1 MKKVF
6 FTMLFA
12 TVLYSAFAQHDQT
25 NPNQPAMQSTT
36 MTEWDLY
43 NGTTIETSKVPSS
56 TIQAFNT
63 AYPKQGDVRWYS
75 YDKGYIVTY
84 PGTDKMYE
92 GVLYDKSGKMKG
104 TVRRVKYATLSS
116 DVSANMK
123 KKYPN
128 MNNEYVYEVTSPS
141 GKKMYVSRVN
151 NEWSEFND
159 SGTMPD
165 K

>member
-1 MKKVF
+1 
-6 FTMLFA
+6 MLFA
-12 TVLYSAFAQHDQT
+12 TTFFSVFAQHDQS
-25 NPNQPAMQSTT
+25 NPNQPAMQTQT
-36 MTEWDLY
+36 MNDWDLY
-43 NGTTIETSKVPSS
+43 NGTMIETSKVPS
-56 TIQAFNT
+56 TTVQAFNSS
-63 AYPKQGDVRWYS
+63 YPNRNDARWYS
-75 YDKGYIVTY
+75 YDRGYIVTY
-84 PGTDKMYE
+84 PGSDKMYE

-104 TVRRVKYATLSS
+104 TVRRVRYATLTS

-123 KKYPN
+123 KKYPD

-159 SGTMPD
+159 NGTMPD